1 MPSRLAMEP
10 AAKFRTITSSGMIS
24 TCRIS
29 CSRMLMRRMKWVGT
43 PMLPRPCMKNSDR
56 RLFST
61 PLPSITAFFCALK
74 AVASSLKYWIRVPG
88 SVPS

>member
-1 MPSRLAMEP
+1 
-10 AAKFRTITSSGMIS
+10 
-24 TCRIS
+24 
-29 CSRMLMRRMKWVGT
+29 MLMRRMKWFGT
-43 PMLPRPCMKNSDR
+43 PIFVRPVMKNSDR

-61 PLPSITAFFCALK
+61 PLPSIVAFFWALN